1 MESAGCPIKGIDLP
15 EVVEPRFHEI
25 ATLLPNITLADN
37 AGTEGPLQGHRRL
50 TAAVADVHHN
60 VFVVATDG
68 VAECAEFERSRLRP
82 DKVRSPTGISACAI
96 AVNRC
101 VLAIGIWH
109 FAQTSGPTYPASE
122 SRPLVGHHACVR
134 TRSAV
139 LICFS
144 MVSTS
149 WARDRSEKK
158 THEATPSQC
167 NTARILGVRPSTSN
181 YKEGRSVGSRRQH

>member
-1 MESAGCPIKGIDLP
+1 MFDL
-15 EVVEPRFHEI
+15 
-25 ATLLPNITLADN
+25 
-37 AGTEGPLQGHRRL
+37 
-50 TAAVADVHHN
+50 
-60 VFVVATDG
+60 
-68 VAECAEFERSRLRP
+68 
-82 DKVRSPTGISACAI
+82 PTGISACAI

-101 VLAIGIWH
+101 VLAIGTWH

-149 WARDRSEKK
+149 WARDRSEK
-158 THEATPSQC
+158 
-167 NTARILGVRPSTSN
+167 NTRGNAKPVQHSAHLGCSPEH
-181 YKEGRSVGSRRQH
+181 KQL